1 MFHRKF
7 KFPLILTTDSKSV
20 YDIRSARDIASF
32 FKSIGFTDK
41 EIYDGLYYYPKQIID
56 FNKERENMIVRG
68 VKVIEGAD
76 DFTDTYDKMD
86 SDLEEFDTHD
96 FDGLMKLGCD
106 DFDDLEELGSDGLDD
121 LDFEDEE
128 IDFKE
133 DL

>member
-7 KFPLILTTDSKSV
+7 KFSLILTTDSKSV

-32 FKSIGFTDK
+32 FKSIGFTDR
-41 EIYDGLYYYPKQIID
+41 EIYNGFYYYPKQIID

-76 DFTDTYDKMD
+76 DFTDTYDKRG
-86 SDLEEFDTHD
+86 SDLEDFDTSD
-96 FDGLMKLGCD
+96 FYGLEELGTD
-106 DFDDLEELGSDGLDD
+106 DFDDLE
-121 LDFEDEE
+121 FEDEE